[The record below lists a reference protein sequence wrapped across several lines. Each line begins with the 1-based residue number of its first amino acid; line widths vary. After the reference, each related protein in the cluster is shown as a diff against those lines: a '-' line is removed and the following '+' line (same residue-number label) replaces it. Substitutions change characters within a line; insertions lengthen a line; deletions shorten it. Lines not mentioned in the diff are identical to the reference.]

1 MRFLRTATTGR
12 LMAALGGVVAAIVIG
27 AAVAVAATSG
37 GPVPKRQSLSRAI
50 HQALK
55 APAISGITARVSFT
69 NNLVDSSEIQGSDP
83 LLNGGTGRLWM
94 SSAHHA
100 LRLEVQGQNG
110 DAQVVVH
117 GHSFWMYD
125 PTSQTAYE
133 GTLPAQTAS
142 SRAHKDR
149 SHEGIASVAQIQ
161 AGLNRIMRH
170 EQLSGAIPGDIA
182 GQPAYTV
189 HISPKQNGGG
199 LLRGFELGWDA
210 VRGVPLRFEVL
221 ARGDSTP
228 VLELTATDISF
239 GKVPASTFAISPP
252 KGAKVVHIALGGSG
266 AKYHSNSHAKQHRV
280 IGTAAVA
287 RALPFKLAAPTSA
300 AGLHRSSVALLHG
313 GSRAAAL
320 VTYGQG
326 LGAVAVVEGVSS
338 GHASGGFGG
347 LSSGGS
353 DGPGLSVPTVSI
365 NGTTGQELNT
375 ALGTVIRFTRGH
387 VAYTV
392 LGSVRPAVARAVARG
407 L

>member
-12 LMAALGGVVAAIVIG
+12 LVAAVGGVVAAIVIG

-37 GPVPKRQSLSRAI
+37 GPVPKRQSLSGAI

-55 APAISGITARVSFT
+55 AHAISGITARVSFT
-69 NNLVDSSEIQGSDP
+69 DNLVDSSEVQGSDP

-94 SSAHHA
+94 SNSARA
-100 LRLEVQGQNG
+100 LRLEVQGSNG

-117 GHSFWMYD
+117 GRSFWMYD
-125 PTSQTAYE
+125 PTSRTAYK
-133 GTLPAQTAS
+133 GTLPAQSAS
-142 SRAHKDR
+142 SASDR
-149 SHEGIASVAQIQ
+149 GQSHRGIPSIARIQ

-170 EQLSGAIPGDIA
+170 AQLSGAVPSNIA
-182 GQPAYTV
+182 GEPAYTV
-189 HISPKQNGGG
+189 HISPKQGGG

-228 VLELTATDISF
+228 VLELTATDVSF
-239 GKVPASTFAISPP
+239 GKVPTSTFAISPP
-252 KGAKVVHIALGGSG
+252 KGAKIVHINLGGGG
-266 AKYHSNSHAKQHRV
+266 AEHRSKSHAKHHAV
-280 IGTAAVA
+280 TGAAAVA
-287 RALPFKLAAPTSA
+287 RALSFKLAAPSSA
-300 AGLHRSSVALLHG
+300 AGLHRSTVALLHR
-313 GSRAAAL
+313 GSHPGAL

-326 LGAVAVVEGVSS
+326 LGAVAVVEQVSRGRS
-338 GHASGGFGG
+338 ASAFGG

-353 DGPGLSVPTVSI
+353 DGSGLSVPTVSI
-365 NGTTGQELNT
+365 DGTTGQELDT
-375 ALGTVIRFTRGH
+375 AVGTVIRFTRDH

>member
-12 LMAALGGVVAAIVIG
+12 LLAALAGVVGAIVIG
-27 AAVAVAATSG
+27 AAAAVAATSG
-37 GPVPKRQSLSRAI
+37 GPVPKRQSLSGAI

-69 NNLVDSSEIQGSDP
+69 NNLIDSSELQGSDP

-94 SSAHHA
+94 SSAAHA

-117 GHSFWMYD
+117 GRSFWMYD

-133 GTLPAQTAS
+133 GTLPAQSAS
-142 SRAHKDR
+142 SASHRAK
-149 SHEGIASVAQIQ
+149 SHQSVPSVTQIQ
-161 AGLNRIMRH
+161 AGLNGLVRH
-170 EQLSGAIPGDIA
+170 AQLSGAIPGDIA

-189 HISPKQNGGG
+189 HISPKQSGG
-199 LLRGFELGWDA
+199 LLRGFELAWDA

-239 GKVPASTFAISPP
+239 GKVPTSTFAISPP
-252 KGAKVVHIALGGSG
+252 KGAKVVHINLGAVG
-266 AKYHSNSHAKQHRV
+266 AEHRAKSHAKHHQV
-280 IGTAAVA
+280 TGLAAVA
-287 RALPFKLAAPTSA
+287 RALPFKLAAPSTA
-300 AGLHRSSVALLHG
+300 AGLHRGTVALLHG
-313 GSRAAAL
+313 GPHAAAL

-326 LGAVAVVEGVSS
+326 LGTVAIVERVSS
-338 GHASGGFGG
+338 GQSSGGFGG

-353 DGPGLSVPTVSI
+353 DGQGLSVPTVSI
-365 NGTTGQELNT
+365 NGTSGQELDT
-375 ALGTVIRFTRGH
+375 ALGTVINFTRDH

-392 LGSVRPAVARAVARG
+392 LGSVHPAVARAVARG